1 MQKRLRLEGVL
12 GTVDGTFMDGLF
24 EVLCT
29 VDEATVA
36 TILEATFGAGTGTLI
51 PLVCQDLTPAE
62 ALTYARTLFELG
74 QSGQARE
81 LLTEVIRHAA
91 GELPPAL
98 MQTHSVQLA
107 A

>member
-1 MQKRLRLEGVL
+1 
-12 GTVDGTFMDGLF
+12 MDGLF

-29 VDEATVA
+29 ADEELVA
-36 TILEATFGAGTGTLI
+36 TILEATFGSRSGTLI
-51 PLVCQDLTPAE
+51 PLVCEDLTTAE
-62 ALTYARTLFELG
+62 ALAYARTLFELG

-81 LLTEVIRHAA
+81 LLTEVVRHAA

-98 MQTHSVQLA
+98 MPAQSVRLA

>member
-1 MQKRLRLEGVL
+1 
-12 GTVDGTFMDGLF
+12 MDGLF

-29 VDEATVA
+29 ADEEVVGS
-36 TILEATFGAGTGTLI
+36 ILEATFGSLTGTLI
-51 PLVCQDLTPAE
+51 PLVCEDLTTAE
-62 ALTYARTLFELG
+62 ALTYARMLFELG

-81 LLTEVIRHAA
+81 LLTEVVRHAA

-98 MQTHSVQLA
+98 MQSHTVQLA

>member
-1 MQKRLRLEGVL
+1 MA
-12 GTVDGTFMDGLF
+12 TVDGTFMDGLF

-29 VDEATVA
+29 ADEEVVA
-36 TILEATFGAGTGTLI
+36 TILSATFGHKNATLI
-51 PLVCQDLTPAE
+51 PLVCEDLTPSE
-62 ALTYARTLFELG
+62 ALAYARTLFELG

-81 LLTEVIRHAA
+81 LLTEVVRHAA

-98 MQTHSVQLA
+98 MPQHTLQLA

>member
-1 MQKRLRLEGVL
+1 
-12 GTVDGTFMDGLF
+12 MDGLF

-29 VDEATVA
+29 ADEEMVSS
-36 TILEATFGAGTGTLI
+36 ILEATFGSATGTLI
-51 PLVCQDLTPAE
+51 PLVCEDLTTAE

-74 QSGQARE
+74 QPGQARE
-81 LLTEVIRHAA
+81 LLTEVVRHAA

-98 MQTHSVQLA
+98 MQSQSIQLA

>member
-1 MQKRLRLEGVL
+1 MEGAL
-12 GTVDGTFMDGLF
+12 ATVYGTFMDGLF

-29 VDEATVA
+29 ADEEVVGN
-36 TILEATFGAGTGTLI
+36 ILEATFGYRSDTLI
-51 PLVCQDLTPAE
+51 PLVCEDLTTSE

-81 LLTEVIRHAA
+81 LLTEVVRHAA

-98 MQTHSVQLA
+98 MQPQQARLA